1 MSELLQSGQHPDADQ
16 LSAFIEHALP
26 AHEQEQTLAH
36 LAICPHCRSVVALS
50 MPAVEELPKPHLEP
64 VRRPWLSGWNLVWP
78 AAAAL
83 AALVLVGI
91 YIRKGAILPGDV
103 MRPTQTAASQPP
115 ATSTQMPPDAA
126 LKQPTQL
133 AQTPQ
138 VPRPRQQATGRKLQQ
153 LPSLGPGGATVRG
166 GVVPPQSST
175 TASVAGASQPIQTEP
190 AVINGNAAPDQ
201 ALLILMNHPLP
212 SGLRALST
220 AANARQAVAI
230 DANHTLFFSDDAGAH
245 WNVISP
251 QWQGHAL
258 KVELVSPAY
267 VHGTMNRFGSVEPGP
282 AAVGGLMSRDSRGGT
297 KSSLRGEVTDPTG
310 ASIPSASVV
319 VTNSLTQVSRTTKTD
334 PTGHYLVESLDPGT
348 YTLEAE
354 APGFNPQQ
362 VSVALN
368 PAQQSEK
375 DLTLAVGSLSQSV
388 TVEAGNQPVPVAPLL
403 KETVSATRAP
413 HPRFEITTDTGEQWT
428 SADGRSWKRR

>member
-1 MSELLQSGQHPDADQ
+1 MSELLQSGQHPDADR

-36 LAICPHCRSVVALS
+36 LAVCPHCRSVVALS
-50 MPAVEELPKPHLEP
+50 VTAVEGLPKPHLEP
-64 VRRPWLSGWNLVWP
+64 IRRPWLSGWNLVWP
-78 AAAAL
+78 AVAAL

-91 YIRKGAILPGDV
+91 YIRESAILRSGV

-115 ATSTQMPPDAA
+115 ATSAQMAPDTALEQLTQR
-126 LKQPTQL
+126 

-138 VPRPRQQATGRKLQQ
+138 IQRPGQQATGRKLQQ
-153 LPSLGPGGATVRG
+153 PPTLGAGGAAVQG
-166 GVVPPQSST
+166 GMVPPQSST
-175 TASVAGASQPIQTEP
+175 TAPVAGASQPIQTEP
-190 AVINGNAAPDQ
+190 AVINGNAGLDP

-220 AANARQAVAI
+220 ATNARQAVAI

-245 WNVISP
+245 WNVVSP

-258 KVELVSPAY
+258 KVELVPHAY
-267 VHGTMNRFGSVEPGP
+267 VPGTMNRFGAVEPRP
-282 AAVGGLMSRDSRGGT
+282 AAVGGFMPADSLEGT

-310 ASIPSASVV
+310 ASIPGVSVV
-319 VTNSLTQVSRTTKTD
+319 VTNSLTQLSRTTKTD
-334 PTGHYLVESLDPGT
+334 PTGHYLVDGLDPGT

-354 APGFNPQQ
+354 APGFKPQQ
-362 VSVALN
+362 VSVALD

-388 TVEAGNQPVPVAPLL
+388 VVQAGNQPVPVTPLL
-403 KETVSATRAP
+403 KETVSAQRAP
-413 HPRFEITTDTGEQWT
+413 LPRFEITTDTGEQWT
-428 SADGRSWKRR
+428 SSDGRSWKRK

>member
-1 MSELLQSGQHPDADQ
+1 MH
-16 LSAFIEHALP
+16 
-26 AHEQEQTLAH
+26 
-36 LAICPHCRSVVALS
+36 
-50 MPAVEELPKPHLEP
+50 
-64 VRRPWLSGWNLVWP
+64 
-78 AAAAL
+78 
-83 AALVLVGI
+83 
-91 YIRKGAILPGDV
+91 
-103 MRPTQTAASQPP
+103 
-115 ATSTQMPPDAA
+115 
-126 LKQPTQL
+126 
-133 AQTPQ
+133 
-138 VPRPRQQATGRKLQQ
+138 
-153 LPSLGPGGATVRG
+153 
-166 GVVPPQSST
+166 
-175 TASVAGASQPIQTEP
+175 
-190 AVINGNAAPDQ
+190 
-201 ALLILMNHPLP
+201 HPLP

-258 KVELVSPAY
+258 KVELVSPTY
-267 VHGTMNRFGSVEPGP
+267 VPGTMNRFGAVEPSP

-334 PTGHYLVESLDPGT
+334 PTGHYLVDSLDPGT

-362 VSVALN
+362 VSVALD

-388 TVEAGNQPVPVAPLL
+388 AVQAGNQPVPVAPLL
-403 KETVSATRAP
+403 KETVSARRGLSHGLRSRRTRANSGP
-413 HPRFEITTDTGEQWT
+413 ARMAGPGSGNRRL
-428 SADGRSWKRR
+428 ARVARRSFYETA

>member
-50 MPAVEELPKPHLEP
+50 LPAVEELAKPHLEP

-83 AALVLVGI
+83 VALVLVGI
-91 YIRKGAILPGDV
+91 YIRNRSILPSHA
-103 MRPTQTAASQPP
+103 QTALSQPP
-115 ATSTQMPPDAA
+115 ATSNQMPPDAA
-126 LKQPTQL
+126 LKQPTQR
-133 AQTPQ
+133 AEMPQ
-138 VPRPRQQATGRKLQQ
+138 IPRPGQQATGRRLQQ
-153 LPSLGPGGATVRG
+153 LPSLGSGGAR
-166 GVVPPQSST
+166 PP
-175 TASVAGASQPIQTEP
+175 IETENTI
-190 AVINGNAAPDQ
+190 VNGNAVDPAV
-201 ALLILMNHPLP
+201 LILTNHPLP

-258 KVELVSPAY
+258 KVELVSPTYAP
-267 VHGTMNRFGSVEPGP
+267 GTVNRFGAVEPGP
-282 AAVGGLMSRDSRGGT
+282 AAVGGLMSRDSLEGT

-310 ASIPSASVV
+310 ASIPGVSVV
-319 VTNSLTQVSRTTKTD
+319 VTNSLTQVSRTTNTD
-334 PTGHYLVESLDPGT
+334 STGHYLVDRLDPGT

-354 APGFNPQQ
+354 APGFKPQQ
-362 VSVALN
+362 VSVALD

-388 TVEAGNQPVPVAPLL
+388 TVQAGIQPVPVAPLL
-403 KETVSATRAP
+403 KETVSAVRAP
-413 HPRFEITTDTGEQWT
+413 LPRFEITTDTGELWT
-428 SADGRSWKRR
+428 SSDGRSWKRK